1 MEATIMKSYDVTA
14 VYNTG
19 QTLIIKHS
27 TQKSAE
33 NTIKI
38 LKHNAKV
45 ENEQVKI
52 IKGWEQ

>member
-1 MEATIMKSYDVTA
+1 MGAIKMKSYDVTA

-38 LKHNAKV
+38 LKHNAKL

-52 IKGWEQ
+52 IKEWDQ